1 MHGERSL
8 LHRFGRFF
16 SSRFQR
22 GAWPLSAIRGWLLSF
37 SDDDLERSSCN
48 HQPSGAHPPLIL
60 VAKRAADHA
69 STTQASPK
77 SVPARGHADARMS
90 ATTDMARM
98 RIGGAEGMMKAAA
111 IDMAERA
118 PRPAL
123 SEGTIQALP
132 RLRAACAK
140 TPRSSSSAC
149 SGRAPAEPIPRQATL
164 TSLPCSTSTIPCSFI
179 NT

>member
-8 LHRFGRFF
+8 LHRFGRSF

-37 SDDDLERSSCN
+37 SDEDLERSSRN

-140 TPRSSSSAC
+140 KPRDQAALPV
-149 SGRAPAEPIPRQATL
+149 RVAPAEPIPRQATL
-164 TSLPCSTSTIPCSFI
+164 TSLLCSTSTIPCSFI

>member
-8 LHRFGRFF
+8 LHRFGRSF

-22 GAWPLSAIRGWLLSF
+22 GAWPLSAIRGWLF
-37 SDDDLERSSCN
+37 SYDDLERSSCN

-140 TPRSSSSAC
+140 NPAIKQLCLFGSRARGADTASSDFDFFAVLDLDH
-149 SGRAPAEPIPRQATL
+149 PVLVHHT
-164 TSLPCSTSTIPCSFI
+164 
-179 NT
+179 